1 MKEQTKMK
9 TVEQLKKLSNN
20 PYYVMSDE
28 EAKVLENASTSQGQ
42 VVSSVEE
49 DNKKK
54 ESDSTVNVTVKEI
67 GKLDKQHGDPRSE

>member
-1 MKEQTKMK
+1 MK